1 MQAKDVMSDGV
12 MSVNARATLLE
23 AARLLV
29 NAGVSAMP
37 VIDDQGTMVGILS
50 EADLIRGIAA
60 QADPGK
66 AIADAKARHVA
77 EIMIKDV
84 VTAGEE
90 TNLSDIASL
99 MLSRNIKRVP
109 ILRDGSV
116 VGVVSRVD
124 ILQALV
130 SLGEGMYVPKP
141 AAARTADDNLRLP
154 VMAALQRENWAQVGR
169 SDVVISHGVV
179 HLWGVVASDGARS
192 AYVEAVRK
200 VPGVTSVENHM
211 HVGRPHVG
219 IGRF

>member
-12 MSVNARATLLE
+12 ISVNARATLLE

-37 VIDDQGTMVGILS
+37 VIDDHGAMVGILS

-60 QADPGK
+60 QTEPSK
-66 AIADAKARHVA
+66 VIADAKVRQVA
-77 EIMIKDV
+77 EIMTKDV
-84 VTAGEE
+84 VTAAEE
-90 TNLSDIASL
+90 TSLSDLASL

-109 ILRDGSV
+109 ILRGDSL

-130 SLGEGMYVPKP
+130 SVGEGMFVPKP
-141 AAARTADDNLRLP
+141 AAARTADDKLREP
-154 VMAALQRENWAQVGR
+154 VMAALQQHDWARVGR

-179 HLWGVVASDGARS
+179 HLWGVVASDALRS
-192 AYVEAVRK
+192 AFVEAVHK

-211 HVGRPHVG
+211 HVGRPHAG
-219 IGRF
+219 ARRF

>member
-12 MSVNARATLLE
+12 MSVNARASLLE

-37 VIDDQGTMVGILS
+37 VIDDQSTMVGILS

-66 AIADAKARHVA
+66 VIADAKARQVA
-77 EIMIKDV
+77 EIMTKDV

-90 TNLSDIASL
+90 TSLSDLASL

-109 ILRDGSV
+109 ILRDGAI
-116 VGVVSRVD
+116 VGVVRRVD

-130 SLGEGMYVPKP
+130 SVGAGMYVPKP
-141 AAARTADDNLRLP
+141 ASARTVDDELRTP
-154 VMAALQRENWAQVGR
+154 VMAALQRQDWARVGR

-179 HLWGVVASDGARS
+179 HLWGVVASDALRT
-192 AYVEAVRK
+192 AYVDAVRK

-219 IGRF
+219 ASRF

>member
-12 MSVNARATLLE
+12 LSVNAGASLLE

-37 VIDDQGTMVGILS
+37 VIDDTGVMVGILS

-66 AIADAKARHVA
+66 AIAEAKARHVA
-77 EIMIKDV
+77 DIMTKDV
-84 VTAGEE
+84 VTAGED
-90 TNLSDIASL
+90 TDLSDIAGL

-109 ILRDGSV
+109 ILRDRSV

-124 ILQALV
+124 LLQALV
-130 SLGEGMYVPKP
+130 SVGAGMYVPKA
-141 AAARTADDNLRLP
+141 AAARTADDNLRP
-154 VMAALQRENWAQVGR
+154 AVMAALQRQNWAHVGR

-179 HLWGVVASDGARS
+179 HLWGVVASDAVRS
-192 AYVEAVRK
+192 GYVEAVRK

-219 IGRF
+219 TSRF

>member
-99 MLSRNIKRVP
+99 MLSRSIKRVP

-179 HLWGVVASDGARS
+179 HLWGVVASDALRS
-192 AYVEAVRK
+192 GYVEAVRK

>member
-99 MLSRNIKRVP
+99 MLSRSIKRVP

>member
-12 MSVNARATLLE
+12 MSVNARASLLE

-37 VIDDQGTMVGILS
+37 VIDDHGTMVGILS
-50 EADLIRGIAA
+50 EADLIRGMAA
-60 QADPGK
+60 QPDSGK
-66 AIADAKARHVA
+66 VIADAKTRQVA
-77 EIMIKDV
+77 EIMTKDV
-84 VTAGEE
+84 ATADEE
-90 TNLSDIASL
+90 TSLRDLASL

-130 SLGEGMYVPKP
+130 SVGEGMYVPKP
-141 AAARTADDNLRLP
+141 AAARTADDKLRP
-154 VMAALQRENWAQVGR
+154 AVMEALQRQNWAQVGR
-169 SDVVISHGVV
+169 SDVVIAHGVV
-179 HLWGVVASDGARS
+179 HLWGVVPSDAARS

-200 VPGVTSVENHM
+200 VAGVTSVENHM

-219 IGRF
+219 VGRL

>member
-37 VIDDQGTMVGILS
+37 VIDDHGTMVGIMS
-50 EADLIRGIAA
+50 EADLIRGMAA
-60 QADPGK
+60 QADPAK
-66 AIADAKARHVA
+66 VIADAKARHVA
-77 EIMIKDV
+77 EIMTKDV

-90 TNLSDIASL
+90 TSLRELANL

-109 ILRDGSV
+109 ILRDSSV

-130 SLGEGMYVPKP
+130 SVGAGMYVPKS
-141 AAARTADDNLRLP
+141 AGARTVDDNLRP
-154 VMAALQRENWAQVGR
+154 AVMAALQRQNWAQVGR
-169 SDVVISHGVV
+169 SDVVIAHGVV
-179 HLWGVVASDGARS
+179 HLWGVVPSDALRS
-192 AYVEAVRK
+192 AFVDAVRE

-219 IGRF
+219 ARRL

>member
-1 MQAKDVMSDGV
+1 MEAKDVMSDGV

-37 VIDDQGTMVGILS
+37 VIDDQGTMVGIVS
-50 EADLIRGIAA
+50 EADFIRRMAA

-66 AIADAKARHVA
+66 VIADAKARQVA
-77 EIMIKDV
+77 EIMTKDV

-90 TNLSDIASL
+90 TSLSELANL

-124 ILQALV
+124 LLQALV
-130 SLGEGMYVPKP
+130 SVGAGMYVPKP
-141 AAARTADDNLRLP
+141 AAARTADDKLRP
-154 VMAALQRENWAQVGR
+154 AVMAALQRQDWAHVGR
-169 SDVVISHGVV
+169 SDVVISHGAV
-179 HLWGVVASDGARS
+179 HLWGVVVSDSLRS

-219 IGRF
+219 VGRF

>member
-12 MSVNARATLLE
+12 MSVNARASLLE

-37 VIDDQGTMVGILS
+37 VIDDRNMMVGILS

-60 QADPGK
+60 QADPAK
-66 AIADAKARHVA
+66 VVADAKARHVA
-77 EIMIKDV
+77 EIMTRDV

-90 TNLSDIASL
+90 TSLRELAGL

-109 ILRDGSV
+109 ILRDGSI

-124 ILQALV
+124 LLQALV
-130 SLGEGMYVPKP
+130 SVGEGMFVPKP
-141 AAARTADDNLRLP
+141 AAARTADDTLRP
-154 VMAALQRENWAQVGR
+154 AVMAALQRQDWAHVGR
-169 SDVVISHGVV
+169 SDVVIAHGVV
-179 HLWGVVASDGARS
+179 HLWGVVPSDALRS

-211 HVGRPHVG
+211 HVGRPPVG
-219 IGRF
+219 ARRL

>member
-84 VTAGEE
+84 VTADEE